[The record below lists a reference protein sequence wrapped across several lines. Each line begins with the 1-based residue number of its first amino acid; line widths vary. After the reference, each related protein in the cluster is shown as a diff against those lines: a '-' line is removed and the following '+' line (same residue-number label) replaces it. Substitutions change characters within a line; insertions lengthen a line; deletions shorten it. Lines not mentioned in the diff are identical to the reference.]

1 MTPYEQC
8 ARRSLL
14 CPILNLRV
22 QQSSLL
28 GRPACSLN
36 GRAKANA
43 DCHFR
48 MGEGETLHYQSV
60 VLTAGADG
68 DAAAEGFFD
77 LANAKCVRYTVAR
90 GELEALGAG
99 GGDVGMSGDG
109 EKATSY
115 ELVVEQDQGLHDS
128 CGGIVWESAYALE
141 QYMRRNLRRICESP
155 PVKRKRGVSR
165 CKVLELGAGAGLLG
179 LAVAVRGAK
188 ATVLTD
194 HPNAM
199 PLLERNVRRN
209 ASLFESTGNDAPA
222 GGKKRKKSDD
232 ADAIAIAKTKA
243 KTSKT
248 SSCDET
254 KRAKPTCMPM
264 DWTIDA
270 HVDAVAN
277 QGPFDLILATD
288 VVFNKDLV
296 DPLLNAIRKCGS
308 ARTAAYVCVQERCE
322 DAFAAFRSRAH
333 TALGACVEVPRE
345 ELGFVDEA
353 CVLFELKATSEVF
366 PET

>member
-1 MTPYEQC
+1 MPYFESQSP
-8 ARRSLL
+8 A
-14 CPILNLRV
+14 V
-22 QQSSLL
+22 QSA
-28 GRPACSLN
+28 GATRPCSFN

-43 DCHFR
+43 DGHFR

-90 GELEALGAG
+90 GELEALGGG
-99 GGDVGMSGDG
+99 GGDVGVSGDG

-209 ASLFESTGNDAPA
+209 ASLFESGGNDAPA

-232 ADAIAIAKTKA
+232 ADADPIAIAKA

-254 KRAKPTCMPM
+254 KPAKPTCMPM

-296 DPLLNAIRKCGS
+296 DPLLNAIRKCAGH
-308 ARTAAYVCVQERCE
+308 RTAAYVCVQERCA
-322 DAFAAFRSRAH
+322 DAFEAFRSRAH

-345 ELGFVDEA
+345 ELRFVDEA

>member
-1 MTPYEQC
+1 
-8 ARRSLL
+8 
-14 CPILNLRV
+14 
-22 QQSSLL
+22 
-28 GRPACSLN
+28 
-36 GRAKANA
+36 
-43 DCHFR
+43 
-48 MGEGETLHYQSV
+48 
-60 VLTAGADG
+60 
-68 DAAAEGFFD
+68 
-77 LANAKCVRYTVAR
+77 
-90 GELEALGAG
+90 
-99 GGDVGMSGDG
+99 
-109 EKATSY
+109 
-115 ELVVEQDQGLHDS
+115 
-128 CGGIVWESAYALE
+128 
-141 QYMRRNLRRICESP
+141 
-155 PVKRKRGVSR
+155 
-165 CKVLELGAGAGLLG
+165 
-179 LAVAVRGAK
+179 
-188 ATVLTD
+188 
-194 HPNAM
+194 M

-277 QGPFDLILATD
+277 QGPFELILATD

-296 DPLLNAIRKCGS
+296 DPLLTAIRKCGS

>member
-1 MTPYEQC
+1 
-8 ARRSLL
+8 
-14 CPILNLRV
+14 
-22 QQSSLL
+22 
-28 GRPACSLN
+28 
-36 GRAKANA
+36 
-43 DCHFR
+43 

-109 EKATSY
+109 EKASASTSY

-248 SSCDET
+248 SCDET

-277 QGPFDLILATD
+277 QGPFELILATD

-296 DPLLNAIRKCGS
+296 DPLLTAIRKCGS

>member
-1 MTPYEQC
+1 MDEAFLPYFESQSP
-8 ARRSLL
+8 A
-14 CPILNLRV
+14 V
-22 QQSSLL
+22 QSA
-28 GRPACSLN
+28 GATRPCSFN

-43 DCHFR
+43 DGQFR

-60 VLTAGADG
+60 VPTAAADG

-90 GELEALGAG
+90 GELEALGGG

-109 EKATSY
+109 EKAASTSY

-155 PVKRKRGVSR
+155 PVKRKRGGVSS

-209 ASLFESTGNDAPA
+209 ASLFESGGNDAPA

-232 ADAIAIAKTKA
+232 ADPIAIAKTKA

-254 KRAKPTCMPM
+254 KPAKPTCMPM

-296 DPLLNAIRKCGS
+296 DPLLNAIRKCGG
-308 ARTAAYVCVQERCE
+308 ARTAAYVCVQERCA
-322 DAFAAFRSRAH
+322 DAFEAFRSRAH

-345 ELGFVDEA
+345 ELRFVDEA

-366 PET
+366 PDA